1 MTRSLVRILASL
13 AATAAIACFFACKQ
27 SDDKP
32 AGPLEKAVIA
42 YSTPPHAV
50 LAQIALVQGYYLQ
63 EGLEAIPQFHVYGKK
78 ALDAVLEGKADF
90 ATVGETP
97 AMFAIMKGGE
107 ISILATIQASNKN
120 TAIFARK
127 DKGILTPDDLKGRK
141 IAVTFGT
148 IGEFFMD
155 AFLAVHGVS
164 RKDLQVVNLDPDA
177 LHAALV
183 NGDVDA
189 VSTWDPITSRL
200 QMKLGDKGIRLYGE
214 DIYTQTFN
222 IVATQGFVGRN
233 PGMVQKM
240 LRALI
245 KAEDFVRE
253 NPREAQKIVADFNR
267 MELALVHEI
276 WPGNRFT
283 VALDQSL
290 LLALEDESRW
300 AIHNGLVRKVGIPN
314 YLDFIYLDGLASVN
328 SRAIR
333 ILK

>member
-1 MTRSLVRILASL
+1 MRHSPVRILVCL
-13 AATAAIACFFACKQ
+13 AATAAVACLFACARPEH
-27 SDDKP
+27 KP
-32 AGPLEKAVIA
+32 AGPPEKVVIA

-63 EGLEAIPQFHVYGKK
+63 EGLEPIPQFHPYGKL
-78 ALDAVLEGKADF
+78 ALDAVLAGKADF

-107 ISILATIQASNKN
+107 IAILATIQASGRN

-127 DKGILTPDDLKGRK
+127 DKGILSPADLKGRR
-141 IAVTFGT
+141 IAVTPGT

-164 RKDLQVVNLDPDA
+164 KKDVRVVHLDPEA
-177 LHAALV
+177 LQAALA

-189 VSTWDPITSRL
+189 ASTWDPVIT
-200 QMKLGDKGIRLYGE
+200 QMQRNLGDRGITFYDE

-222 IVATQGFVGRN
+222 VVASRDFVGRN
-233 PGMVQKM
+233 PGTVEKM

-245 KAEDFVRE
+245 KAEDFVGQ
-253 NPREAQKIVADFNR
+253 NPSEAQKIVADFNKI
-267 MELALVHEI
+267 ESTLVREM
-276 WPGNRFT
+276 WPGNSFT
-283 VALDQSL
+283 VTLDQSL

-300 AIHNGLVRKVGIPN
+300 AINNGLVREANTPN
-314 YLDFIYLDGLASVN
+314 YLDFIYLDGLAAVKPK
-328 SRAIR
+328 AIR
-333 ILK
+333 ILR